1 MSRPTPPVALT
12 IAGTD
17 SGAGAGVGADLKA
30 FAAEGVH
37 GVFAVTVVTAQSTT
51 EVRAVHPMPVEMVQS
66 QVDAVT
72 DDFAVQA
79 TKTGLLWG
87 AGTVRAVAE
96 RASRLGRLVV
106 DPVLV
111 NSKRVRIQP
120 PGVDEQY
127 RSGLFPAALVL
138 TPNVAEAELLLDRSI
153 ATPAE
158 LLGAARHLRE
168 TGAEHVVVTG
178 LLDDERALDAWA
190 GPEGAEL
197 LSAPLVD
204 TRNIHGTG
212 CSFAATVAAR
222 LAHGDAAAA
231 AIPAA
236 KASIAEAIAAAAD
249 WTLGAGQGP
258 IDHFWRNRHV

>member
-1 MSRPTPPVALT
+1 MSRPSPPVALT

-17 SGAGAGVGADLKA
+17 SGGGAGIGADLKS

-37 GVFAVTVVTAQSTT
+37 GVFAVTVVTAQNTT
-51 EVRAVHPMPVEMVQS
+51 EVRDVHAMPVGMVQS
-66 QVDAVT
+66 QIDAVT
-72 DDFAVQA
+72 DDFAVGA

-87 AGTVRAVAE
+87 ADTVRAVAE
-96 RASRLGRLVV
+96 RVDRLGRLVV

-111 NSKRVRIQP
+111 NSKRQRIQSP
-120 PGVDEQY
+120 DVDEQY
-127 RSGLFPAALVL
+127 RSGLFGAALVL

-153 ATPAE
+153 STPTE
-158 LLGAARHLRE
+158 LLDAARRLRA

-178 LLDDERALDAWA
+178 LLADGQALDAWA
-190 GPEGAEL
+190 GPDGTEL
-197 LSAPLVD
+197 LSAELVD

-222 LAHGDAAAA
+222 LAHGDAAAT

-236 KASIAEAIAAAAD
+236 KASIAEAIGAAAA
-249 WTLGAGQGP
+249 WRLGSGQGP

>member
-17 SGAGAGVGADLKA
+17 SGGGAGVAADLKA

-37 GVFAVTVVTAQSTT
+37 GVFAVTVVTAQNTT
-51 EVRAVHPMPVEMVQS
+51 EVRDLHPMPAEMVRS
-66 QVDAVT
+66 QIDTTT
-72 DDFAVQA
+72 DDFDVAA

-87 AGTVRAVAE
+87 PETVRAVSE
-96 RASRLGRLVV
+96 RVERLGRLVV

-120 PGVDEQY
+120 PEVDEQY

-138 TPNVAEAELLLDRSI
+138 TPNVAEAELLIERPITSS
-153 ATPAE
+153 AE
-158 LLGAARHLRE
+158 LLDAARRLRA
-168 TGAEHVVVTG
+168 TGAQHVVVTG
-178 LLDDERALDAWA
+178 LLEDGRALDGWA
-190 GPEGAEL
+190 GPDGAEL
-197 LSAPLVD
+197 LSAEVVD
-204 TRNIHGTG
+204 TKNIHGTG

-222 LAHGDAAAA
+222 LAHGDAVAT

-236 KASIAEAIAAAAD
+236 KSTIAAAIDAAAA

-258 IDHFWRNRHV
+258 IDPFWRG